1 MTFSYQDFI
10 DSIGDPVRSF
20 PPCLRQ
26 TYVEMMQRFALDP
39 EAQGFDQIHTREGFG
54 DPTLRGVAHRMYWW
68 FPTHFFKF
76 QESLLL
82 WEQQCRKSER
92 AFLLDRPRVTFV
104 DLGCGAGAASAA
116 VLATLEQY
124 QCFCRANSV
133 GMSPIEVRFIA
144 LDPVPLEVEV
154 YERFIRAYAARIEQY
169 KIFADIQTVCERFPH
184 GTPEIVAQLSQLQ
197 GHVLIVGMS
206 NLINWIWNEY
216 DEYLSQGRLGEVVA
230 LNPAETDALRQLAER
245 TGFDVFHVIG
255 IAVQKERYWYLPQ
268 KLQDLLV
275 KLMAT
280 LRLANR
286 PFGARWG
293 TEATVLFEN
302 PERSRWAREK
312 PQANSKFCVENL
324 VDLAPEFANDRKFR
338 IALSHKNLEVA
349 WAKVRCCMRYE
360 SLTDWVE
367 LKLFENDI
375 EANIGR
381 LREACFDHVD
391 SALNVRF
398 HLPYQFPKGVHETR
412 PKSLPKLEEQI
423 AAAAVSI
430 SFAQELDG
438 PCPEVSYS
446 YKLAPADSEFLYEFW
461 FAAYRK
467 YLAGVLR
474 SLDGSSVLVT
484 DIKSYYVNI
493 RQAALLDTLR
503 YRLAASLRC
512 CELLGAVIDRDC
524 GTDHDS
530 GFGLLQGHA
539 LSGLFAN
546 VMLQPVDAQ
555 LVDSRGFRGRYF
567 RFTDDI
573 TVTGIP
579 GSEDPAEKDIIK
591 EELSAR
597 DRRLKLNDD
606 KTYFLKEQEFRKRN
620 SGSREFD
627 LLSVSFRALLLPV
640 FLVNGA
646 YRREFRR
653 TDWNFVYEY
662 QKLLEGIGVHFSPD
676 WLHRKV
682 DEYGKPLRRLS
693 SLRRKWRLDWPSY
706 SLISRNSGRRLW
718 QQQFTRENPEWMAE
732 KKSLGDALTVMLK
745 GAAQQL
751 IADNL
756 SETGFVR
763 QKRAVKFSLY
773 RLSVF
778 DVSSASSEVV
788 QLLLSQPW
796 SIPAGI
802 ACQALAKARQED
814 ALEEVFRNSDF
825 SYVRAMALRSLGKI
839 RSDTSVST
847 LVSAMDG
854 RASELERLMASEGL
868 LDVNLWQ
875 NVESDTIKGWIQA
888 ECNHP
893 YIQKNMI
900 IILGQAYPEAAQV
913 FLHEM
918 DQQHLHPIVH
928 QAIHYVL
935 TKPISENLLWKA
947 EPKILREYR
956 AKFYPTIEE
965 LLGDRESYLLVS

>member
-1 MTFSYQDFI
+1 
-10 DSIGDPVRSF
+10 
-20 PPCLRQ
+20 
-26 TYVEMMQRFALDP
+26 
-39 EAQGFDQIHTREGFG
+39 
-54 DPTLRGVAHRMYWW
+54 
-68 FPTHFFKF
+68 
-76 QESLLL
+76 
-82 WEQQCRKSER
+82 
-92 AFLLDRPRVTFV
+92 
-104 DLGCGAGAASAA
+104 
-116 VLATLEQY
+116 LATLEQY
-124 QCFCRANSV
+124 QCFCRANGVRIS
-133 GMSPIEVRFIA
+133 SIEVRFIA
-144 LDPVPLEVEV
+144 LDLAPLEVEI
-154 YERFIRAYAARIEQY
+154 YERFIRAYAARIERH
-169 KIFADIQTVCERFPH
+169 KVFTDIQTVCERFPE
-184 GTPEIVAQLSQLQ
+184 GTPEIIAQLSQLR
-197 GHVLIVGMS
+197 GYVLIMGMS

-216 DEYLSQGRLGEVVA
+216 DEHLTQGRLGEVTT
-230 LNPAETDALRQLAER
+230 LNSAETDALRQLAEQ
-245 TGFDVFHVIG
+245 TGFDLFHVIG
-255 IAVQKERYWYLPQ
+255 IAVQKRRYWYLPR
-268 KLQDLLV
+268 KLQDFLE
-275 KLMAT
+275 KLMAA
-280 LRLANR
+280 LRLASR
-286 PFGARWG
+286 PFGTRWG
-293 TEATVLFEN
+293 TQATVLFEN
-302 PERSRWAREK
+302 PEGSRWARDN
-312 PQANSKFCVENL
+312 PQANSSFSVENL
-324 VDLAPEFANDRKFR
+324 VDLAPDFTDDRKFHKS
-338 IALSHKNLEVA
+338 LSHRNLETA
-349 WAKVRCCMRYE
+349 WAKVRCYMRYE

-375 EANIGR
+375 ETNISR

-391 SALNVRF
+391 SALNARF
-398 HLPYQFPKGVHETR
+398 HLPYQFPKGVQETR
-412 PKSLPKLEEQI
+412 PRSLPKLEEQI
-423 AAAAVSI
+423 IAAAVSTN
-430 SFAQELDG
+430 FAEQLEG
-438 PCPEVSYS
+438 SCPDVSYS
-446 YKLAPADSEFLYEFW
+446 YKLASASSEFLYEFW

-467 YLAGVLR
+467 YLADVLK
-474 SLDGSSVLVT
+474 SLDGSGVLVT

-493 RQAALLDTLR
+493 RQAALLNMLR
-503 YRLAASLRC
+503 ERLAFSSRC
-512 CELLGAVIDRDC
+512 FELLAAVIDRDC
-524 GTDHDS
+524 GVDHDS

-597 DRRLKLNDD
+597 DCRLKLNDN
-606 KTYFLKEQEFRKRN
+606 KTYFLEEQEFRKRN

-627 LLSVSFRALLLPV
+627 SLGVRFRALLLPV

-653 TDWNFVYEY
+653 TDWNFIYEY
-662 QKLLEGIGVHFSPD
+662 QKLLESIGVHFSPD

-682 DEYGKPLRRLS
+682 DEYGKPLRQLS
-693 SLRRKWRLDWPSY
+693 SLRRRWRLHWPSF
-706 SLISRNSGRRLW
+706 SLISCTSGRRLW
-718 QQQFTRENPEWMAE
+718 QQQFVRENPEWMAE
-732 KKSLGDALTVMLK
+732 KQDLRDTLTLMLK
-745 GAAQQL
+745 RATRQL

-778 DVSSASSEVV
+778 DVSTASSEVV

-796 SIPAGI
+796 NIPAGI
-802 ACQALAKARQED
+802 ACQALAKARQEE
-814 ALEEVFRNSDF
+814 ALKEVFRNSDF

-839 RSDTSVST
+839 RSDTSAST
-847 LVSAMDG
+847 LISAMDG

-875 NVESDTIKGWIQA
+875 NIESDTIKEWIQA
-888 ECNHP
+888 EFDHP
-893 YIQKNMI
+893 YIQKNVI

-913 FLHEM
+913 FLREM

-935 TKPISENLLWKA
+935 TKPVSENLLWKA
-947 EPKILREYR
+947 EPKILRKYR